1 MTADRVKRGL
11 IVMTGAHTPETNTR
25 KEYSSRMEMR
35 RDRRILNEMGIKS
48 HAWQTSKGWSL
59 SWHCDHDYNTYSMG
73 WNITQGHKY
82 KTECQK
88 CIHAFEFSDNEPQ
101 NNKSYEKKV

>member
-1 MTADRVKRGL
+1 MTADRVK
-11 IVMTGAHTPETNTR
+11 GAHTPETNTR

-59 SWHCDHDYNTYSMG
+59 SWHCDHDIECSSLG
-73 WNITQGHKY
+73 WSPETGHQY
-82 KTECQK
+82 VNECRR
-88 CIHAFEFSDNEPQ
+88 CIYRNEWQDILNGVVMPKQ
-101 NNKSYEKKV
+101 WV